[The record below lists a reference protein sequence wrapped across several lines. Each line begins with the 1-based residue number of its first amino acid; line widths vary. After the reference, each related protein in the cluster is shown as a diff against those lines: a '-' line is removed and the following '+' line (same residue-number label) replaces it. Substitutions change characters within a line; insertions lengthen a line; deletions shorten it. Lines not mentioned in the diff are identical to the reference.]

1 MGLRGKDA
9 GIKATRRECRR
20 SSVLIH
26 GGTEARRHGER
37 QPRMSGEDGDDLDAI
52 KSCQKTEG
60 SKWFWIREHAL
71 GTVHE
76 FILVL

>member
-1 MGLRGKDA
+1 MPKE
-9 GIKATRRECRR
+9 KTPRRESRR

-37 QPRMSGEDGDDLDAI
+37 QPRMSVEDGDGLDAI

-60 SKWFWIREHAL
+60 VKGFWIREHN
-71 GTVHE
+71 
-76 FILVL
+76 LVGCHAGSDG